1 MSKLIRGPYRRVA
14 TLACRFGQAPHLASV
29 PEGTAPVAIPDIKK
43 MGART
48 SILAIVYQVKSV
60 PDLDPLLAMPI
71 VPVLVALGAS
81 VLVQFSKKGPVPEG
95 TLPNTLVS
103 IGLWFIGPLLFAGY
117 VNEILSAVRSAYDSL
132 CIPRLPAS
140 LWTGLPV
147 MLVILITL
155 TCHDFCDYW
164 NHRLMHLRWV
174 FPVHAVHHSD
184 THVDG
189 LTTFRAHGL
198 EKVVMQTSYILLI
211 SWMNVP
217 ALPAVGLWFLVTL
230 HNCYVHLDLD
240 WSHGPFR
247 HVLASP
253 RFHRWHHA
261 DVPIAYGKNLANI
274 LPIWD
279 VMFGT
284 YINPGPCTA
293 PMGSREMDIPSTN
306 LPRLLIWPVI
316 GWVRL
321 IREAI
326 GTRAK
331 QGSFGP
337 AATEALS

>member
-1 MSKLIRGPYRRVA
+1 M
-14 TLACRFGQAPHLASV
+14 
-29 PEGTAPVAIPDIKK
+29 
-43 MGART
+43 
-48 SILAIVYQVKSV
+48 
-60 PDLDPLLAMPI
+60 PDLDTLLAMP
-71 VPVLVALGAS
+71 VLPLLVALAAS
-81 VLVQFSKKGPVPEG
+81 ALVQFSKKGPVPEG
-95 TLPNTLVS
+95 AVSNTLVS

-117 VNEILSAVRSAYDSL
+117 VNEILAAVRGAYDSL
-132 CIPRLPAS
+132 GIPRLPAS
-140 LWTGLPV
+140 VWAGMPV
-147 MLVILITL
+147 ALVMLITL

-164 NHRLMHLRWV
+164 NHRFMHLRWA

-240 WSHGPFR
+240 WTHGPFR
-247 HVLASP
+247 HILASP

-293 PMGSREMDIPSTN
+293 PMGSREMDIPSAN

-316 GWVRL
+316 GWGRL
-321 IREAI
+321 IREELEK
-326 GTRAK
+326 RAERRS
-331 QGSFGP
+331 G
-337 AATEALS
+337 AASRMKAMS

>member
-1 MSKLIRGPYRRVA
+1 MNGDRGSPLAEVFQGVRV
-14 TLACRFGQAPHLASV
+14 S
-29 PEGTAPVAIPDIKK
+29 
-43 MGART
+43 
-48 SILAIVYQVKSV
+48 
-60 PDLDPLLAMPI
+60 DLDALLAMPI
-71 VPVLVALGAS
+71 LPVLVALAAS
-81 VLVQFSKKGPVPEG
+81 VVVQFSKTGPLPEG
-95 TLPNTLVS
+95 TLANTLVS

-117 VNEILSAVRSAYDSL
+117 VNEIIAAVHSGYHSL
-132 CIPRLPAS
+132 GIPRLHAS
-140 LWTGLPV
+140 VWTGMPV
-147 MLVILITL
+147 PLVMLITL
-155 TCHDFCDYW
+155 ICHDFCDYW
-164 NHRLMHLRWV
+164 NHRFMHLRWV

-198 EKVVMQTSYILLI
+198 EKVVMQASYILLI

-240 WSHGPFR
+240 WTHGPFR

-284 YINPGPCTA
+284 YINPGRCAA
-293 PMGSREMDIPSTN
+293 PMGSLELDIPSTN
-306 LPRLLIWPVI
+306 LPRLLIWPVV
-316 GWVRL
+316 GWGRL
-321 IREAI
+321 IREELEKRREHQSKRRPSVTTA
-326 GTRAK
+326 
-331 QGSFGP
+331 
-337 AATEALS
+337 